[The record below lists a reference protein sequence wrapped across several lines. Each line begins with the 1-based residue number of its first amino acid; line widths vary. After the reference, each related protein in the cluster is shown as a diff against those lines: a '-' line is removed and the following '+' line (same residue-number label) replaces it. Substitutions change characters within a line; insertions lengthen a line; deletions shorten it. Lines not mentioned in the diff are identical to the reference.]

1 MFKGCQT
8 VTFYANDMTSNW
20 EVWMIWHFKF
30 YVLLANS
37 TMMSSLSQEYEN
49 IEPGDYKS
57 VSEKQPRTQ
66 ENKIE
71 KKIENEDED
80 VDSDDKIHM
89 ENPYGDLNV
98 NNEYIKEISLS
109 NLWKV
114 IVENSRNE
122 NDGFKKEYAVCV

>member
-1 MFKGCQT
+1 
-8 VTFYANDMTSNW
+8 
-20 EVWMIWHFKF
+20 
-30 YVLLANS
+30 
-37 TMMSSLSQEYEN
+37 MMSSLSQEYEN

-66 ENKIE
+66 ENKLE

-109 NLWKV
+109 NLWNV

>member
-66 ENKIE
+66 ENKLE
-71 KKIENEDED
+71 KKNRKWGWRCRQWWQNTHGKSIWR
-80 VDSDDKIHM
+80 S
-89 ENPYGDLNV
+89 
-98 NNEYIKEISLS
+98 
-109 NLWKV
+109 
-114 IVENSRNE
+114 
-122 NDGFKKEYAVCV
+122 